1 MTTATT
7 FDNRTTMPLGD
18 RLSIVFSDSVTIAKR
33 NVIKIK
39 RVPDVLIF
47 STLSPI
53 MFVLLFAY
61 IFGSAIE
68 VPGMSGGYREFLI
81 AGIFAQS
88 VVFGATFTGLGLAE
102 DMQKGIIDRFRSLPM
117 APSAVMVGRTLSDVV
132 INVVSLVVMS
142 LTGLLVGWR
151 IRGSFLDAV
160 LAYVLLLLFAYAVS
174 WIMAVV
180 GLLVRAPEV
189 FNNASFMVIFPLTF
203 LANTFVPLENLPMA
217 ARVRRMEPG
226 VRGDSGDPRVVRQH
240 QLDGA
245 EIGCLV
251 DAASGGDDTGLGGDH
266 PAGVHSAGA
275 ASVQAD
281 REPLS
286 WAVNPNCRLATVFH
300 AGLRQRGRRGTI
312 AGVTDSRR
320 GRGRL
325 RGLRPIAAYHPR
337 HTTRQ
342 GDEGRGEE
350 PVTSTCGYVKA
361 PQGHST
367 TLAHTGA
374 SRSRCS
380 SGGPLGPVPGEAG
393 RPWHDGRRDLT
404 ESDRRGDAAHQPR

>member
-203 LANTFVPLENLPMA
+203 LANTFVPLENLPMVL
-217 ARVRRMEPG
+217 RVFAEWNPVSAVTQATRELFGNTSSMAPKS
-226 VRGDSGDPRVVRQH
+226 DAWSMQHPVVTT
-240 QLDGA
+240 LGWVV
-245 EIGCLV
+245 IILLV
-251 DAASGGDDTGLGGDH
+251 FI
-266 PAGVHSAGA
+266 
-275 ASVQAD
+275 
-281 REPLS
+281 PL
-286 WAVNPNCRLATVFH
+286 A
-300 AGLRQRGRRGTI
+300 LRQYKRT
-312 AGVTDSRR
+312 VSR
-320 GRGRL
+320 
-325 RGLRPIAAYHPR
+325 
-337 HTTRQ
+337 
-342 GDEGRGEE
+342 
-350 PVTSTCGYVKA
+350 
-361 PQGHST
+361 
-367 TLAHTGA
+367 
-374 SRSRCS
+374 
-380 SGGPLGPVPGEAG
+380 
-393 RPWHDGRRDLT
+393 
-404 ESDRRGDAAHQPR
+404 